1 MFSPI
6 VNNKFS
12 VKKYIQ
18 ISQIL
23 FSGLIIGQIVF
34 LLVAIYLVQFEGVR
48 FNSSELNRLY
58 QYAVPIMVIC
68 ILIISFL
75 YFRNKLKQLKR
86 KSNVFEKLAEY
97 QSAQILRWAFLE
109 GASFFAIIIFFLTS
123 NYLYLCLVGII
134 LGIFVFTS
142 PTRNQL
148 ENDLELSREERSKLT
163 D

>member
-23 FSGLIIGQIVF
+23 FSGLIIVQIVF
-34 LLVAIYLVQFEGVR
+34 LLVTIYLVQFEGVR

-58 QYAVPIMVIC
+58 QYAAPIMVIC

-86 KSNVFEKLAEY
+86 KSDVFEKLAEY

-134 LGIFVFTS
+134 LGTFVFTTPS
-142 PTRNQL
+142 RNQL
-148 ENDLELSREERSKLT
+148 ENDLVLSREEKNKLT